1 MVESQEVQ
9 FPYFN
14 SANFKYLLFT
24 MGGHPSLGLEQV
36 LLLRCRQS
44 QAFVVGSN
52 LRLFLWSKGGNQRE
66 GNHHGT
72 CLLILRA
79 WLFVVHLPKS
89 LVPTL

>member
-1 MVESQEVQ
+1 
-9 FPYFN
+9 
-14 SANFKYLLFT
+14 
-24 MGGHPSLGLEQV
+24 
-36 LLLRCRQS
+36 
-44 QAFVVGSN
+44 